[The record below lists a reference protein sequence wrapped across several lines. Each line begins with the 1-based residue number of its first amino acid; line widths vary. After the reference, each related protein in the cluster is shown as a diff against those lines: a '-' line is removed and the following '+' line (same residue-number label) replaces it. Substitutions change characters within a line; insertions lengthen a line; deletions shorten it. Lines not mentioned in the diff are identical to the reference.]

1 VDDAGTRVALEV
13 ADLRL
18 PPVVEQLATTLDFL
32 VGTGYL
38 P

>member
-1 VDDAGTRVALEV
+1 VAAGGAEPGRRAPVA
-13 ADLRL
+13 
-18 PPVVEQLATTLDFL
+18 EQLATTLDFL